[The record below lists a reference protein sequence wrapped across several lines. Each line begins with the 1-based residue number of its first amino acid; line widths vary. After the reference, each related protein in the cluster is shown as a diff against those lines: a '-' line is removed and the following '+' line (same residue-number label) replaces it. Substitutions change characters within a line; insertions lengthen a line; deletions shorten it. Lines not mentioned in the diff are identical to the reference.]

1 MKYVI
6 ILLLASDPIYVP
18 FDATLSCFEQGQ
30 EIMESIATYHEHTPE
45 LSQGWYTDQGHLVY
59 GFYCE

>member
-18 FDATLSCFEQGQ
+18 LDTTVSCGEQGE
-30 EIMESIATYHEHTPE
+30 EIIESIATYHGPGPK
-45 LSQGWYTDQGHLVY
+45 QGWYTKEGKLIY